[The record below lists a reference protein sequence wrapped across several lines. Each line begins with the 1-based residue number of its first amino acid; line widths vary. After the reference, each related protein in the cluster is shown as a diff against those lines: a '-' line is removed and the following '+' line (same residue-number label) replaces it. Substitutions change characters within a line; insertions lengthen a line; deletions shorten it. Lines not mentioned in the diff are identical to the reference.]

1 MTASPEVTAA
11 YGRCLL
17 ISQMDSEQIKDRM
30 ENLEIHSK
38 ASPATSNLLPP
49 AGLCLPRIDTTSPQY
64 THTHNGPTGLGQ
76 EPAREGTLTVKLY
89 QEPKVLGSWTNPASP
104 LLLLIR
110 FLHPQ
115 R

>member
-49 AGLCLPRIDTTSPQY
+49 AGLCLPRIGTTSPQY
-64 THTHNGPTGLGQ
+64 THTQRSHW
-76 EPAREGTLTVKLY
+76 
-89 QEPKVLGSWTNPASP
+89 LGSRACKGGDIDSETVPGTQGTWFMDQSS
-104 LLLLIR
+104 
-110 FLHPQ
+110 
-115 R
+115 